1 MIKRISKWL
10 AAAALF
16 LPLAA
21 HASILQ
27 FNASLSAA
35 NELAPAPNSF
45 IAGAAGAA
53 TLFYDTVTNTYTFS
67 LFAFGLST
75 ATSGT
80 VTGAHIHAQ
89 ASTSQNGP
97 VRIFLDTAPFT
108 FLTPQNSPLM
118 LPGTLSIG
126 GGNVAA
132 PVALIPAGNGNLAQ
146 SFLAVLQAGNAYVN
160 VHTTTNGS
168 GEIRGQLFQVA
179 IVPELESYAMM
190 LAGLGSLG
198 FIARRRRTQA

>member
-1 MIKRISKWL
+1 MLKRISKWL
-10 AAAALF
+10 AAVVLV
-16 LPLAA
+16 LPLAS
-21 HASILQ
+21 HASIVQ

-35 NELAPAPNSF
+35 NEVSPAPNSF
-45 IAGAAGAA
+45 IAGAAGVA
-53 TLFYDTVTNTYTFS
+53 TLFYDTVTNTYNFS
-67 LFAFGLST
+67 LFAFGLSS
-75 ATSGT
+75 A

-89 ASTSQNGP
+89 ANT
-97 VRIFLDTAPFT
+97 T
-108 FLTPQNSPLM
+108 QNSPVRVTLNAPPFTVFTA
-118 LPGTLSIG
+118 PGMLSIG

-190 LAGLGSLG
+190 LAGLGLLG